1 MTDARTLQ
9 KGFVLLVPAVFFGF
23 LVAAQWSTFADTRDV
38 GIRYVEPLNT
48 AVAGLQDEQGSL
60 KTQLAE
66 LRVKLDDLQ
75 RTAAA
80 QSGATRDLQARIDDL
95 RAHAGLTVVSG
106 EGVRVRLAAAR
117 PIAAGGQER
126 PTCFAPD
133 LTDIVNAA
141 WRGGARAVAVN
152 GERLV
157 ASSSV
162 YCVGATIVVNGS
174 LVSAPFEVA
183 AVGDPARLL
192 STLDDPAQL
201 RDLKRRR
208 DLEAVDLQISR
219 APLLTVGAFTGPLA
233 ARSARPQ

>member
-1 MTDARTLQ
+1 MTDARALQ
-9 KGFVLLVPAVFFGF
+9 KGFVLLVPAVLFGF
-23 LVAAQWSTFADTRDV
+23 FVAAQWSTFSVPRDV
-38 GIRYVEPLNT
+38 GIRYVEPLNA
-48 AVAGLQDEQGSL
+48 AVTGLQEEQGSL
-60 KTQLAE
+60 KTRLAE

-75 RTAAA
+75 LTAAA
-80 QSGATRDLQARIDDL
+80 QSGATRDLQARIDGL
-95 RAHAGLTVVSG
+95 RAHAGLTAVSG
-106 EGVRVRLAAAR
+106 EGVLVRLAAAR

-157 ASSSV
+157 TSSSV
-162 YCVGATIVVNGS
+162 YCVGSTIVVNGS
-174 LVSAPFEVA
+174 LVAAPFEVA
-183 AVGDPARLL
+183 AVGDPASLL
-192 STLDDPAQL
+192 STFDDPAQL

-208 DLEAVDLQISR
+208 AQEAVDLQISR
-219 APLLTVGAFTGPLA
+219 APLLTLAAYTGPLA